1 MDHMDMEHEVKI
13 ATNNAEDAAGAAT
26 KSFPCLFCSRK
37 FHSSQALGGHQNAHK
52 KERSAA
58 RKAKRASEY
67 AMTNS
72 NSSSSSSSSLPL
84 PPPPLVFVPNGLFS
98 PSMYIRAHA
107 AGLGSFSG
115 QQLSSDGFGSNGAAR
130 FENVMLYRGGNYMNY
145 YYSYG
150 GQFDEDNCR
159 NLWQNSSSNSSSR
172 RCNGR
177 VSQHLS
183 TNNQNHQV
191 ETGLSDNNNQ
201 NLDLSLHL

>member
-13 ATNNAEDAAGAAT
+13 ATNNEDEAARAAT

-72 NSSSSSSSSLPL
+72 NSSSSSSSE
-84 PPPPLVFVPNGLFS
+84 LVFAPDGLFR

-130 FENVMLYRGGNYMNY
+130 FENVMLYRRGNYMNY

-159 NLWQNSSSNSSSR
+159 NLWQSSGSNSSSR

-177 VSQHLS
+177 LSQHLS
-183 TNNQNHQV
+183 TNNENHQV

>member
-13 ATNNAEDAAGAAT
+13 ATNNADDAAGAAT

-72 NSSSSSSSSLPL
+72 NSSFSSSLPL
-84 PPPPLVFVPNGLFS
+84 PPPQLAFAPDGLFC

-107 AGLGSFSG
+107 AGLGSFSC

-145 YYSYG
+145 YYSYV
-150 GQFDEDNCR
+150 GQFEEDNCW
-159 NLWQNSSSNSSSR
+159 NLWQSSSSNSSSR
-172 RCNGR
+172 PCNGR
-177 VSQHLS
+177 LSQHLS
-183 TNNQNHQV
+183 TNNENHQV
-191 ETGLSDNNNQ
+191 ETRLSDNSNQ